1 VFIMAVGALESGGPL
16 ADAPVIGSWGVA
28 VMLHGWS
35 ALVAGRRRFARR
47 LASVEAEIR
56 RQAAPTSS
64 AADQEVAELRTRLS
78 RAAEEAREV
87 VRQTGGQAVADVAR
101 GESLGLSIVAWLEEA
116 RHILGRGREVGKL
129 RQEVVDALSRP
140 GTEAQRTGLR
150 LLLGQ
155 LDGRDVKL
163 AALER
168 EAARRQSV
176 LDSFILLLDSASL
189 AGADSE
195 MLAAVTKPIRERLSL
210 LESVGASPAAA
221 AALGDPGGGRIE
233 EEMRLARDLQRS
245 ILPSQAP
252 TVAGLSVAQLYR
264 PSSEV
269 GGDFFDFYAI
279 GENRLLVAVG
289 DASGHGLDS
298 SMVSSMA
305 KSALYTQVSAGRA
318 LEETM
323 SELNRMMFDT
333 LGRRRLMTLALVEFD
348 TTARRLAWV
357 NAGQVYPLLRRRGEV
372 RELEQPSYPLG
383 VRARVEYEAAELELE
398 PGDLLLLMSDG
409 YIEATGEAG
418 APYGWERLV
427 ERLAD
432 LAGADPASLIGRLEG
447 DLRSYLSGRPLEDDV
462 TLVAIAF
469 ER

>member
-1 VFIMAVGALESGGPL
+1 VFIMAV
-16 ADAPVIGSWGVA
+16 
-28 VMLHGWS
+28 

-189 AGADSE
+189 AGADRE

-279 GENRLLVAVG
+279 GENRLAAWPRVPSTPRYRP
-289 DASGHGLDS
+289 DALS
-298 SMVSSMA
+298 
-305 KSALYTQVSAGRA
+305 K
-318 LEETM
+318 
-323 SELNRMMFDT
+323 
-333 LGRRRLMTLALVEFD
+333 RRC
-348 TTARRLAWV
+348 
-357 NAGQVYPLLRRRGEV
+357 
-372 RELEQPSYPLG
+372 PS
-383 VRARVEYEAAELELE
+383 
-398 PGDLLLLMSDG
+398 
-409 YIEATGEAG
+409 
-418 APYGWERLV
+418 
-427 ERLAD
+427 
-432 LAGADPASLIGRLEG
+432 
-447 DLRSYLSGRPLEDDV
+447 
-462 TLVAIAF
+462 
-469 ER
+469 